1 VERNQAKSHWNE
13 LQAKEEMNP
22 ELQKLQQT
30 KSISCEEKGIRKLT
44 WIDLCTSLL
53 SL

>member
-1 VERNQAKSHWNE
+1 VESYKAKSHRNE
-13 LQAKEEMNP
+13 LLQAKEEMNP

-44 WIDLCTSLL
+44 WMD
-53 SL
+53 